1 MSSLPHNR
9 RYSEEEIQ
17 AIFRR
22 ATERQETVGSNNPHR
37 GLTLEELKEIGA
49 ESGIDPA
56 HIEGAASDLERG
68 ALQNQSPTGVERFY
82 GMPAS
87 IHAERVLPG
96 TMDDDTWDEAVE
108 VLQSVFKTR
117 GHDQTVGPLREWSAF
132 TSSGFDY
139 QAWQSDDTW
148 YTLLEGLNLTS
159 NETQSPVHVET
170 KSDGDGTRITASY
183 QMPASRLWERPGIL
197 GGFWG
202 AAFIIML
209 LYPFVSLPLAFLIV
223 PLSLFLIGGGLGA
236 INGTSIGPSSKRR
249 GSGLTKPWSGSRT
262 SRRLGPSRRRRLVP
276 RRKSPHARSP
286 PTRRRSIGSP
296 PTTRP
301 PQLDRDRDAESDRRA
316 QASLEAPPRALIA
329 T

>member
-1 MSSLPHNR
+1 MSSPPNNR

-22 ATERQETVGSNNPHR
+22 ATERQETVGANNPHR

-183 QMPASRLWERPGIL
+183 QMPASRLWEGPGIL

-223 PLSLFLIGGGLGA
+223 PLGLFLIGGGLGA
-236 INGTSIGPSSKRR
+236 YQRHEHRSELQTTRERIDKALERIAYLQTSRTESASEARSASGEPTRSEPSDASTVDWEPTDDTSSST
-249 GSGLTKPWSGSRT
+249 GSGSR
-262 SRRLGPSRRRRLVP
+262 RRE
-276 RRKSPHARSP
+276 RS
-286 PTRRRSIGSP
+286 
-296 PTTRP
+296 
-301 PQLDRDRDAESDRRA
+301 
-316 QASLEAPPRALIA
+316 
-329 T
+329 